1 MDDSRDFGRLDLPLT
16 EMGKSMGR
24 TGLGEQ
30 RHVKFVM
37 PGNHPSA
44 DLIQA
49 GCSTSS
55 RESWEVVI

>member
-1 MDDSRDFGRLDLPLT
+1 MT
-16 EMGKSMGR
+16 EMRKSIGR
-24 TGLGEQ
+24 TGFGEQ

-37 PGNHPSA
+37 PGNHPSG

-49 GCSTSS
+49 ASSASS